1 MTQQFVT
8 DYINKKIQENED
20 YIRYTFYE
28 LKVTNNLTDEELQ
41 IFLEMNKNYFEN
53 KGYKVYF
60 TGAINLYKIFNDEER
75 NMINHIEI
83 IEDKEY
89 SKDEIA
95 RVEHRI
101 IEDIMSNSKNNIS
114 ELRDKY
120 NGILN
125 KLESNIK

>member
-1 MTQQFVT
+1 M
-8 DYINKKIQENED
+8 
-20 YIRYTFYE
+20 
-28 LKVTNNLTDEELQ
+28 
-41 IFLEMNKNYFEN
+41 
-53 KGYKVYF
+53 
-60 TGAINLYKIFNDEER
+60 NLYKIFNDEER

-83 IEDKEY
+83 IEDTEY

>member
-1 MTQQFVT
+1 
-8 DYINKKIQENED
+8 
-20 YIRYTFYE
+20 
-28 LKVTNNLTDEELQ
+28 
-41 IFLEMNKNYFEN
+41 
-53 KGYKVYF
+53 
-60 TGAINLYKIFNDEER
+60 
-75 NMINHIEI
+75 MINHIEI

>member
-1 MTQQFVT
+1 M
-8 DYINKKIQENED
+8 
-20 YIRYTFYE
+20 
-28 LKVTNNLTDEELQ
+28 
-41 IFLEMNKNYFEN
+41 
-53 KGYKVYF
+53 
-60 TGAINLYKIFNDEER
+60 NLYKIFNDEER
-75 NMINHIEI
+75 HMITHIEI

>member
-1 MTQQFVT
+1 M
-8 DYINKKIQENED
+8 
-20 YIRYTFYE
+20 
-28 LKVTNNLTDEELQ
+28 
-41 IFLEMNKNYFEN
+41 
-53 KGYKVYF
+53 
-60 TGAINLYKIFNDEER
+60 NLYKIFNDEER

-114 ELRDKY
+114 DLRDKY

>member
-1 MTQQFVT
+1 M
-8 DYINKKIQENED
+8 
-20 YIRYTFYE
+20 
-28 LKVTNNLTDEELQ
+28 
-41 IFLEMNKNYFEN
+41 
-53 KGYKVYF
+53 
-60 TGAINLYKIFNDEER
+60 NLYKIFNDEER

-114 ELRDKY
+114 EVRDKY

>member
-1 MTQQFVT
+1 M
-8 DYINKKIQENED
+8 
-20 YIRYTFYE
+20 
-28 LKVTNNLTDEELQ
+28 
-41 IFLEMNKNYFEN
+41 
-53 KGYKVYF
+53 
-60 TGAINLYKIFNDEER
+60 NLYKIFNDEER

-125 KLESNIK
+125 KLESNIKQ

>member
-1 MTQQFVT
+1 M
-8 DYINKKIQENED
+8 
-20 YIRYTFYE
+20 
-28 LKVTNNLTDEELQ
+28 
-41 IFLEMNKNYFEN
+41 
-53 KGYKVYF
+53 
-60 TGAINLYKIFNDEER
+60 NLYKIFNDEER

>member
-1 MTQQFVT
+1 M
-8 DYINKKIQENED
+8 
-20 YIRYTFYE
+20 
-28 LKVTNNLTDEELQ
+28 
-41 IFLEMNKNYFEN
+41 
-53 KGYKVYF
+53 
-60 TGAINLYKIFNDEER
+60 NLYKIFNDEER

-120 NGILN
+120 NGI
-125 KLESNIK
+125 

>member
-1 MTQQFVT
+1 M
-8 DYINKKIQENED
+8 
-20 YIRYTFYE
+20 
-28 LKVTNNLTDEELQ
+28 
-41 IFLEMNKNYFEN
+41 
-53 KGYKVYF
+53 
-60 TGAINLYKIFNDEER
+60 NLYKIFNAEER

>member
-1 MTQQFVT
+1 M
-8 DYINKKIQENED
+8 
-20 YIRYTFYE
+20 
-28 LKVTNNLTDEELQ
+28 
-41 IFLEMNKNYFEN
+41 
-53 KGYKVYF
+53 
-60 TGAINLYKIFNDEER
+60 NLYKIFNDEER

-83 IEDKEY
+83 REDKEY
-89 SKDEIA
+89 SKDEID

>member
-1 MTQQFVT
+1 M
-8 DYINKKIQENED
+8 
-20 YIRYTFYE
+20 
-28 LKVTNNLTDEELQ
+28 
-41 IFLEMNKNYFEN
+41 
-53 KGYKVYF
+53 
-60 TGAINLYKIFNDEER
+60 NLYKIFNDEER

-101 IEDIMSNSKNNIS
+101 IEDIMSNW
-114 ELRDKY
+114 
-120 NGILN
+120 ILN